1 MAALLDSLAER
12 KVEFDSHLA
21 FAKAMEA
28 RILDGTSF
36 EIDGLSVTSRELRV
50 IKSGLIIHLYNIVEA
65 LMSKAMDEV
74 AFAVQEA
81 PPDQWSLHTL
91 REWLRYSASFDVN
104 GNEESRLDL
113 VNFAARKLLKM
124 DPIDYIKFKKPPG
137 TWSDKVIHNFSTR
150 LNVEFR
156 LNRALAEVIKKDERY
171 GDLTP
176 LEFLARRRNDIAHGS
191 RTFEHGAQDLT
202 LNDILKLAES
212 TVTYMEHAVAAFE
225 SFVASKKYL
234 LASP

>member
-12 KVEFDSHLA
+12 KLEFESHLA

-36 EIDGLSVTSRELRV
+36 EIDGVSITSRELRV

-65 LMSKAMDEV
+65 LMSKTMDEV
-74 AFAVQEA
+74 AFAVRES
-81 PPDQWSLHTL
+81 PPEQWSLDTL
-91 REWLRYSASFDVN
+91 REWLRYNASFDLS
-104 GNEESRLDL
+104 GDEDTRLKL
-113 VNFAARKLLKM
+113 VHGAACKLLKV
-124 DPIDYIKFKKPPG
+124 DPIEDVRFKKPPG
-137 TWSDKVIHNFSTR
+137 TWSDQVIHSFSKR
-150 LNVEFR
+150 LNVGFT
-156 LNRALAEVIKKDERY
+156 LNRVLAEIVKKDERY

-202 LNDILKLAES
+202 LSDILRLAEA

-225 SFVASKKYL
+225 SFVATKKYL
-234 LASP
+234 LANP